1 MESSHQHNCVRTYS
15 EKAQSLIISLRKD
28 SVNGNERSTVEF
40 QFRRNQLV
48 IVQKLGKFN
57 KGLTNEWITPINE
70 LNEFANYLYSKE
82 IIKLPTMVK
91 KYRNGKTVSSTA
103 HFDDKNE
110 KTFNLV
116 PTWDVETNDNH
127 LQYYMD
133 DYNLFEDLNFID
145 ELP

>member
-1 MESSHQHNCVRTYS
+1 M
-15 EKAQSLIISLRKD
+15 
-28 SVNGNERSTVEF
+28 
-40 QFRRNQLV
+40 
-48 IVQKLGKFN
+48 
-57 KGLTNEWITPINE
+57 
-70 LNEFANYLYSKE
+70 
-82 IIKLPTMVK
+82 
-91 KYRNGKTVSSTA
+91 A